1 MSRRL
6 RVGLVIP
13 TLDRGGAEKQLC
25 LLASRLDRDR
35 FDPHVFVLTRSGPR
49 QSFLEAAGV
58 PVTVIGKRWKG
69 DPSAWW
75 KLAAAL
81 RKQKLD
87 LVHTWLFAAN
97 SFGRTAALWAK
108 IPVVIGG
115 ERSVD
120 PWKASWQL
128 ALDRWLARRSDAIFT
143 NSSGVVDFYQR
154 HGIAKERFLIIPNG
168 VELPQPSR
176 IDRPEALRRMQVPS
190 DWRVILA
197 VGRLWPQKGYRE
209 ALWCMEL
216 LRLVE
221 PRTML
226 VVIGEGPQRASLEE
240 YRDKIQV
247 AAHVRLLGERSDV
260 ADLMPHA
267 DVLLHASQYEGQSN
281 AILEAMSAGVPVVAS
296 DIPGNRDLVIDQ
308 QTGYLVDRDD
318 VRTMVQRL
326 RRLVTDSQLR
336 ESMGQAARERVER
349 EFSVDRMV
357 QRHEDAYLQLA
368 RKRSIPG
375 ID

>member
-13 TLDRGGAEKQLC
+13 TLDQGGAEKQFC
-25 LLASRLDRDR
+25 LLASRLDRNR
-35 FDPHVFVLTRSGPR
+35 FDPHVFVLTRSGAR
-49 QSFLEAAGV
+49 QSFLKDTGV
-58 PVTVIGKRWKG
+58 PWTVIGKRWKG
-69 DPSAWW
+69 DPTAWW
-75 KLAAAL
+75 KLANAFGQQ
-81 RKQKLD
+81 RLD

-97 SFGRTAALWAK
+97 SYGRSAALWAK
-108 IPVVIGG
+108 IPIIIGG

-120 PWKASWQL
+120 PWKSGWQL
-128 ALDRWLARRSDAIFT
+128 TLDRWLARRSDAIFT
-143 NSSGVVDFYQR
+143 NSSGVVDFYQQQ
-154 HGIAKERFLIIPNG
+154 GIAKERFLVIPNG
-168 VELPQPSR
+168 VELSGR
-176 IDRPEALRRMQVPS
+176 SSIDRSEALRRMQVPS

-240 YRDKIQV
+240 FRDQIQV

-260 ADLMPHA
+260 EDLMPHA
-267 DVLLHASQYEGQSN
+267 DVLLNTSLYEGQSN
-281 AILEAMSAGVPVVAS
+281 AMLEAMAAGVPVVAS

-308 QTGYLVDRDD
+308 QTGYLVDRED

-326 RRLVTDSQLR
+326 RRLVTDTQMR
-336 ESMGQAARERVER
+336 GTMGQAARERVAT

-357 QRHEDAYLQLA
+357 RRHEEAYLQLA
-368 RKRSIPG
+368 RKRAIPG
-375 ID
+375 IG